1 MLTLSSDRWDSR
13 PIKIAEL
20 GNGSRRYVHD
30 VEGFE
35 GVY

>member
-1 MLTLSSDRWDSR
+1 MLILSSHRGDSR
-13 PIKIAEL
+13 TIKIAEL
-20 GNGSRRYVHD
+20 GNGSRRYVHS